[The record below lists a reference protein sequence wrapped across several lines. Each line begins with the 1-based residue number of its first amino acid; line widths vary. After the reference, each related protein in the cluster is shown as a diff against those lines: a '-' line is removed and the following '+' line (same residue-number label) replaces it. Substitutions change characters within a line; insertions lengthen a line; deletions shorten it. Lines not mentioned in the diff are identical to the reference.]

1 MITQELEAL
10 LAPLERFESIRRR
23 VARLGDRLAD
33 LSYANPYEGV
43 RQAARGALRDALED
57 ERLLD
62 LQYSPFGGQTLA
74 RRAAADALRE
84 GHELPFDFRDVV
96 LTPGAM
102 SALVVALR
110 SSGRPGDEVVI
121 PIPCWLDYP
130 LYVRSLGLVP
140 RLVPLAPAGFGL
152 DLDAIAEAIGPRTC
166 ALLVSHPANPTGRNY
181 GSGELNAL
189 GEVLEQAQAAHGR
202 TLTLIADEA
211 HRDFVEPGSYHSL
224 AAYIDRVVI
233 VYSFGKYHFMQGQRL
248 GYAATSPRHPERR
261 DVADEMVRW
270 TRIAGIAT
278 PTALMQRV
286 LPRLLALHH
295 DLNWIASS
303 RSWLV
308 DGLRGIGYSVTEPD
322 ATLFAYVQTPARYE
336 DDFAFVER
344 LASSGVLVL
353 PAPVFHHRGHFRLS
367 LTASEPMMV
376 RAAAVL
382 GEVAAG

>member
-10 LAPLERFESIRRR
+10 IAPLERFESIRRR

-57 ERLLD
+57 ERVLD
-62 LQYSPFGGQTLA
+62 LQYSPFGGQALA

-84 GHELPFDFRDVV
+84 GHELPFDYRDVV

-102 SALVVALR
+102 SALVAALR
-110 SSGRPGDEVVI
+110 TSASPGDEVVI

-130 LYVRSLGLVP
+130 LYARSLGLVP
-140 RLVPLAPAGFGL
+140 RLVPLAPPEFGL
-152 DLDAIAEAIGPRTC
+152 DLEAIAEAIGPRTC
-166 ALLVSHPANPTGRNY
+166 ALLLSHPANPTGRSY
-181 GSGELNAL
+181 GPGELHGL
-189 GEVLEQAQAAHGR
+189 GEVLERSQSDHGCIV
-202 TLTLIADEA
+202 TLIADES
-211 HRDFVEPGSYHSL
+211 HRDFVEPASYHSL
-224 AAYIDRVVI
+224 AAYFGRVLI

-248 GYAATSPRHPERR
+248 GYAATSPQHPERR
-261 DVADEMVRW
+261 EAADEMVRW

-295 DLNWIASS
+295 DLRWIESS

-308 DGLRGIGYSVTEPD
+308 NGLRRIGYSVTEPD
-322 ATLFAYVQTPARYE
+322 ATLFAYVRTPTRYE

-344 LASSGVLVL
+344 LASRGVLVL